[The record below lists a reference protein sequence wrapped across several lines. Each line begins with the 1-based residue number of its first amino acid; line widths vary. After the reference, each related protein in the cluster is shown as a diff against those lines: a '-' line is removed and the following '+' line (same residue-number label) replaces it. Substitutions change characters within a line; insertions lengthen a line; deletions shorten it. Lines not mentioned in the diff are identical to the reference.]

1 MAPGRLFTRDT
12 TICRQQGQGRGRGR
26 GRGQGRGRADTAHH
40 STPAG
45 TPSVPSAHLAILQGH
60 NPGVLCGT
68 DDVVI
73 PRDAL
78 QRPWPKSFKAVPLGG
93 CKRQARR

>member
-12 TICRQQGQGRGRGR
+12 TICRQQGQGQ
-26 GRGQGRGRADTAHH
+26 GQGRAGTAHH
-40 STPAG
+40 STQAG
-45 TPSVPSAHLAILQGH
+45 TPSMPSAHLAILQGH
-60 NPGVLCGT
+60 NPGVLCGA
-68 DDVVI
+68 DDIVI

-78 QRPWPKSFKAVPLGG
+78 QCPWPKSLKAVPLGG